1 MNNVMERIDE
11 AVKGNPIIIFT
22 KGTPKFSI
30 DENSSRSLAIMKEYK
45 LPFVYV
51 DLLED
56 LDTYQNLHK
65 YKNVVKIPQLY
76 IAGQLIGDHDVLFAM
91 HEKGILKPA
100 FEAAIEAEENKPKET
115 PLSKKQSSSNVP

>member
-30 DENSSRSLAIMKEYK
+30 DELSSRSLAIMKEYD

-56 LDTYQNLHK
+56 LDAYQNLPR
-65 YKNVVKIPQLY
+65 YKNYVKFPQLY
-76 IAGQLIGDHDVLFAM
+76 VSGELIGDHDVLVEM
-91 HEKGILKPA
+91 PEKGTLKPA
-100 FEAAIEAEENKPKET
+100 FEEAIAVEESKPK
-115 PLSKKQSSSNVP
+115 SKES